1 MGGVQKEME
10 THRSEKS
17 RDQRERVHLEAEEL
31 GLQTHRVG
39 GGGRDL
45 GLRKECTVGGHS
57 GALSPCCVQGCQRPR
72 SEPSH
77 RSLSESRPG
86 PAPAG
91 MLLGWTPCWGL
102 WELRE
107 EGAHWGALGQN
118 CLLTSETGR
127 GPWWGQAH
135 PSPRLWMEAVGTV
148 RAPTSVDLRQP
159 GPWARLGSSH
169 HHPAWLWRQ
178 AAKWGR
184 GLMEGD
190 LRAKE
195 ISPCS
200 QLSKDAQVL
209 SGHPNPEDPACPSE
223 LGPCSRAEGA
233 QGW

>member
-1 MGGVQKEME
+1 M
-10 THRSEKS
+10 HS
-17 RDQRERVHLEAEEL
+17 RRTLWYP
-31 GLQTHRVG
+31 
-39 GGGRDL
+39 
-45 GLRKECTVGGHS
+45 
-57 GALSPCCVQGCQRPR
+57 LSPCCVQGCQRPR

-91 MLLGWTPCWGL
+91 MLLGWTPRWGL

-159 GPWARLGSSH
+159 GPRARLGSSH
-169 HHPAWLWRQ
+169 HHPAWLRRQ
-178 AAKWGR
+178 ASSQVGQGSDGGRPQGQGNQSLLPALQGGSGSKW
-184 GLMEGD
+184 
-190 LRAKE
+190 A
-195 ISPCS
+195 S
-200 QLSKDAQVL
+200 
-209 SGHPNPEDPACPSE
+209 
-223 LGPCSRAEGA
+223 
-233 QGW
+233 

>member
-1 MGGVQKEME
+1 MQREME
-10 THRSEKS
+10 THRSERP
-17 RDQRERVHLEAEEL
+17 RDQRERVCLEAEEL
-31 GLQTHRVG
+31 GLQTQQRGWRRQRPGPEEGV
-39 GGGRDL
+39 
-45 GLRKECTVGGHS
+45 HS
-57 GALSPCCVQGCQRPR
+57 RRPLWSPLSPCCVQGCQRPR

-77 RSLSESRPG
+77 RSLSGSRPG
-86 PAPAG
+86 LAPAG

-135 PSPRLWMEAVGTV
+135 PSPWLWMEAVGTV

-159 GPWARLGSSH
+159 GPRAGLGSSH
-169 HHPAWLWRQ
+169 HHPAWLRRQ
-178 AAKWGR
+178 AAKWDR

-200 QLSKDAQVL
+200 QLSKEAQVL
-209 SGHPNPEDPACPSE
+209 SGHPSPEDPACLSG
-223 LGPCSRAEGA
+223 LGPCSRAEES